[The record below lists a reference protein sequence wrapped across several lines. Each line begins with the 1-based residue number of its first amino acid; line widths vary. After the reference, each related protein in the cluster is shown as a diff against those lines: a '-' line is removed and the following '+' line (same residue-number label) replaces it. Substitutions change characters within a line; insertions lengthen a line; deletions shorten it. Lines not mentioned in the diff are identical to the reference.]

1 MKFKHKVRLYINIL
15 LTTFLCKTLIF
26 LSLISTWSLRS
37 PSSLPILFLS
47 CVACNAAFVFFS
59 ISLFF
64 SSNFPLNSSTYNVQK
79 TTCFISFL
87 FILTLMK
94 IDRFVLKNS
103 LKSGIDI
110 SQFYMPF
117 INLTSICSI
126 L

>member
-1 MKFKHKVRLYINIL
+1 MNLKFENKVRPYIHFL
-15 LTTFLCKTLIF
+15 LITFLCKTLIF

-79 TTCFISFL
+79 MFYFFS

-94 IDRFVLKNS
+94 IDRFALKNS
-103 LKSGIDI
+103 LKSGINI
-110 SQFYMPF
+110 LQFYRC
-117 INLTSICSI
+117 L